1 MMLPLLVS
9 TLQPALHFMF
19 RIVCFFPRAHP
30 EPFFGSSKNLKALVH
45 QASSK
50 NLLNDTDA
58 IDALLR
64 LVTFLLPA
72 LVPASSLLSDFLAT
86 RTGREVPVMFLKKKS
101 SSHD

>member
-1 MMLPLLVS
+1 
-9 TLQPALHFMF
+9 MF